1 MKINKN
7 GCDKTCFMCRFC
19 LKEWLPAIEANRI
32 NVDYKKGELIFKEG
46 DSVNG
51 MYFVYSGSVKVHKRW
66 VGDKEL
72 IVRIASKGEIV
83 GHRGLGAD
91 TIYPVSGTA
100 LEPVTVCFI
109 DMAFFTATL
118 KVNNEFLY
126 ELMLFFAAEL
136 KVSERKMRNLAHMP
150 VKGRLAQAIVSL
162 DEKFGRNGDG
172 QINISLPRQDLA
184 SFTGTTYETIFRMMQ
199 ELAEENLVKV
209 EGKDISIINRKGL
222 LKLTEIGD

>member
-1 MKINKN
+1 
-7 GCDKTCFMCRFC
+7 MCRFC

-162 DEKFGRNGDG
+162 DEKFGRNDDG

-184 SFTGTTYETIFRMMQ
+184 SFTGTTYETIFRMM
-199 ELAEENLVKV
+199 
-209 EGKDISIINRKGL
+209 
-222 LKLTEIGD
+222 

>member
-1 MKINKN
+1 
-7 GCDKTCFMCRFC
+7 MCLFC